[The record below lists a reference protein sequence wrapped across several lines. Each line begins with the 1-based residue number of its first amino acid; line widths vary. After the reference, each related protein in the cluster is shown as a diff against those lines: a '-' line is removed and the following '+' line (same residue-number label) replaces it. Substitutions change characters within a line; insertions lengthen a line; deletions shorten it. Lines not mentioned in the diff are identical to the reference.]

1 MRFHDAGG
9 GGYRFLADAVIALD
23 PANSQTAA
31 RLKAEIALMDPANVS
46 PAILPELMRRA
57 GVEDGQLPRTSA
69 ELNQVLNVLPPAVTE
84 YALIQFMNERYIYRD
99 RK

>member
-1 MRFHDAGG
+1 MHARADDFVVAL
-9 GGYRFLADAVIALD
+9 REAVLAAE
-23 PANSQTAA
+23 PRGFSQTAA

-99 RK
+99 KK